1 MTNRSTT
8 QSARSSVLNTLHI
21 FLKTFSEKLTRLE
34 VDTLLTQDND
44 ADEVAEYAEAPGD
57 DGKRAADDGDDVVIV
72 GPLVILA
79 TRDVNDF

>member
-57 DGKRAADDGDDVVIV
+57 DGDDVVIV